1 MNTIQPIHR
10 FFSLF
15 KTRSSCYNR
24 FRLLS
29 RASRIITK
37 GDRISMPLIITLAFF
52 GVVFALEACGEIAAK
67 AYGERALRRYER
79 AEHPPKKRS
88 DTYLDRLG

>member
-1 MNTIQPIHR
+1 MNTIQPRHG

-15 KTRSSCYNR
+15 KPSLPWYNR
-24 FRLLS
+24 LCLFFQ
-29 RASRIITK
+29 ADTIITK

-52 GVVFALEACGEIAAK
+52 GVIFALEACGEIAAK
-67 AYGERALRRYER
+67 VYGERALKRYER
-79 AEHPPKKRS
+79 VEHPPKKLS